1 MTFVDDNTKIR
12 TATAYTVSGD
22 NFKLALSIIWRKEI
36 DMRKKIRNLFMFLL
50 PTVFL
55 ITGCASSEK
64 GVSGLTTHYN
74 DIISGLAENQY
85 YAYAELEGLTYP
97 VLLVTDGVFDFDQ
110 ETQASFFCDVYYIKS
125 DEPVL
130 LKTVTSEG
138 TAYPISYDKEGIYT
152 AGHHYTAKYN
162 VDEATC
168 ELVTVEYA
176 IEEFAKDT
184 GDEMYF
190 YTMNGVTEQTADRT
204 ALDSLFEKY
213 ENAAV
218 VNFKRN

>member
-1 MTFVDDNTKIR
+1 
-12 TATAYTVSGD
+12 
-22 NFKLALSIIWRKEI
+22 
-36 DMRKKIRNLFMFLL
+36 MRKKIKNLFMFLL
-50 PTVFL
+50 STVFL

-64 GVSGLTTHYN
+64 STSGLTTPYN
-74 DIISGLAENQY
+74 DILSSLAENQY
-85 YAYAELEGLTYP
+85 YAYAELEGLKYP
-97 VLLVTDGVFDFDQ
+97 VLLVTDGIFELDQ
-110 ETQASFFCDVYYIKS
+110 ETQASFLCDVYYIKS

-130 LKTVTSEG
+130 LDTVKSEG

-152 AGHHYTAKYN
+152 AGHHYTAKCN

-190 YTMNGVTEQTADRT
+190 YTTNGVNEQTADRT
-204 ALDSLFEKY
+204 ALDALFEKY
-213 ENAAV
+213 GNATV
-218 VNFKRN
+218 VNFKKN